1 MKTLCVA
8 VAIAMVVP
16 ACSDAGDGSEHAPPF
31 RPATIGLNDV
41 SVLFPLPPPNDVDAL
56 LSFSSAASR
65 GPLLSNEQFDAIR
78 PLAAATAADPA
89 AAFARWRI
97 VAARIDP
104 CFPDARA
111 LSTHAA
117 ACKRQIRL
125 AAQPIAV
132 TTAGVTALDHAIH
145 LLYEIPEAEFTTL
158 ATEWVSLQ
166 TERTRSH
173 DVPLG
178 VHPTLIEEG
187 LRGKTATRLEQLIVD
202 HAGKDNLVKVT
213 FTVGGGTTWTFGS
226 VARTSSGAF
235 EVERIPSIDA
245 GEDGSSQ
252 FVQTSDTGAG
262 FFIAGPQSPSV
273 QKLDVLLDLKATAP
287 EIKDAFQTAF
297 DLENPLSGISSA
309 NVDCVSCHIAGRV
322 KERAFFLGAKADG
335 ASAYTAVRNGSLAVS
350 DETRR
355 TIRQVRALGYNGI
368 EPVLSLR
375 AVNESDAV
383 ATALMTILNP

>member
-1 MKTLCVA
+1 MKRLHCGIA
-8 VAIAMVVP
+8 VAMFVA
-16 ACSDAGDGSEHAPPF
+16 ACSDSGDGAEDAAPF

-41 SVLFPLPPPNDVDAL
+41 SVLFPLPPASDVDAL
-56 LSFSSAASR
+56 LSLSSATAR
-65 GPLLSNEQFDAIR
+65 GSLLPKEHFDAIA
-78 PLAAATAADPA
+78 PIAAAAAADPA
-89 AAFARWRI
+89 IAFGRWRI

-104 CFPDARA
+104 CFPDGRA
-111 LSTHAA
+111 LSTHAV

-132 TTAGVTALDHAIH
+132 TSTGVEALDHAIH
-145 LLYEIPEAEFTTL
+145 LLYELPEAEFTTL
-158 ATEWVSLQ
+158 AAEWVSLQ
-166 TERTRSH
+166 TERTRSP

-178 VHPTLIEEG
+178 VHPTLLEEG
-187 LRGKTATRLEQLIVD
+187 LRGKTSTQVQQLIVD

-213 FTVGGGTTWTFGS
+213 FTVGGGTTWTFGQL
-226 VARTSSGAF
+226 ARTSSGTF

-245 GEDGSSQ
+245 QEDGSSQ

-273 QKLDVLLDLKATAP
+273 QKLDVLLDLKAPEP
-287 EIKDAFQTAF
+287 EIKEAFQAAF
-297 DLENPLSGISSA
+297 DLENPLSGVSSA
-309 NVDCVSCHIAGRV
+309 TVDCVSCHIAGRV

-335 ASAYTAVRNGSLAVS
+335 ASAYVAARNGSLAVS
-350 DETRR
+350 NETRR
-355 TIRQVRALGYNGI
+355 MIRQVRALGYNRN

>member
-1 MKTLCVA
+1 MKTLHLGFA
-8 VAIAMVVP
+8 VAMFVA
-16 ACSDAGDGSEHAPPF
+16 ACADSGEGAGESPPF
-31 RPATIGLNDV
+31 RPSTIGLNDV
-41 SVLFPLPPPNDVDAL
+41 SVLFPLPPPNDIDAL
-56 LSFSSAASR
+56 LSLSSAASR
-65 GPLLSNEQFDAIR
+65 GPLLPNEQFDAIA
-78 PLAAATAADPA
+78 PFETFAADPA
-89 AAFARWRI
+89 TAFGQWRV

-104 CFPDARA
+104 CFPDGQA
-111 LSTHAA
+111 LSTRAA
-117 ACKRQIRL
+117 PCSRQIRL

-132 TTAGVTALDHAIH
+132 TTTGVEALDHAIH
-145 LLYEIPEAEFTTL
+145 LLYELPEAEFTAL
-158 ATEWVSLQ
+158 AAEWISLQ

-178 VHPTLIEEG
+178 VHPTLLEEG
-187 LRGKTATRLEQLIVD
+187 LRGITTRRLEQLIVD

-213 FTVGGGTTWTFGS
+213 FTLGGGTTWTFGAL
-226 VARTSSGAF
+226 VRTSSGAF

-245 GEDGSSQ
+245 QEDGSSQ

-262 FFIAGPQSPSV
+262 FFIAGPESPSV
-273 QKLDVLLDLKATAP
+273 QKLDVLLDLKAPEP
-287 EIKDAFQTAF
+287 EIKEAFQAAF
-297 DLENPLSGISSA
+297 DLESPLSGVTSA
-309 NVDCVSCHIAGRV
+309 TVDCVSCHIAGRV

-335 ASAYTAVRNGSLAVS
+335 ASAYAATRNASLSVS

-355 TIRQVRALGYNGI
+355 TIRQVRAFGYNRS